1 MAEEPDGVALQREL
15 DGTLDIAITEEQR
28 DDAVEEEL
36 NGTLI
41 EETVQ

>member
-15 DGTLDIAITEEQR
+15 DGILDIAITEEEI

-36 NGTLI
+36 
-41 EETVQ
+41 TVQ